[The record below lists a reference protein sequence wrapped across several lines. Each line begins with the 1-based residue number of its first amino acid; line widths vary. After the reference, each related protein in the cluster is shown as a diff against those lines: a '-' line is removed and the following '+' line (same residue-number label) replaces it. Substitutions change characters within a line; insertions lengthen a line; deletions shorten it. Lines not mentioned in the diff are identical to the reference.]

1 MESLSEKLL
10 NRAPPVTLAE
20 AVSLLVIN
28 IAAFVGNLSV
38 CYAVYRCQRLRT
50 LANTFLVALAV
61 SDILMSTCCMTFSVV
76 TVYLGWWPFGESFC
90 SFHGFCVFTFGLAS
104 LHTMAVIAIS
114 RYFRVVRPNKYNDVF
129 NARKNLLYIMHV
141 WCIALLGS
149 VPPFFFKT
157 GGYEF
162 QAGKAM
168 CLYTFHT
175 NIGYTAF
182 IEVVYIS
189 IPLTIILLCYFK
201 VFYTVSRTNQVFSQE
216 HNPQQLR
223 AHVEE
228 AKVTKTL
235 ATAMAGFACCW
246 IPVLIIDYIDA
257 INGAVTLSRR
267 SYLTYGF
274 LVYLSATVN
283 PFIYGATNKRFR
295 REFKLIF
302 GKLLCLKF
310 FKCARN
316 NEENSEGEAHR
327 LRVTKGTSQD
337 Q

>member
-1 MESLSEKLL
+1 MESLSEKLF
-10 NRAPPVTLAE
+10 NRPPPVTLAE
-20 AVSLLVIN
+20 TACLLVIN

-76 TVYLGWWPFGESFC
+76 TLYLGWWPFGESFC
-90 SFHGFCVFTFGLAS
+90 SFHGFCVFTFAIAS
-104 LHTMAVIAIS
+104 LNTMAVIAIS

-129 NARKNLLYIMHV
+129 NARKNLLYVILV

-149 VPPFFFKT
+149 VPPFFFKN

-189 IPLTIILLCYFK
+189 IPLTIVLFCYFK
-201 VFYTVSRTNQVFSQE
+201 VFCTVSRTNQVFSQE

-274 LVYLSATVN
+274 LIYLSATVN

-295 REFKLIF
+295 REFKSIF

-310 FKCARN
+310 LECARN
-316 NEENSEGEAHR
+316 NEENPEGEAHR